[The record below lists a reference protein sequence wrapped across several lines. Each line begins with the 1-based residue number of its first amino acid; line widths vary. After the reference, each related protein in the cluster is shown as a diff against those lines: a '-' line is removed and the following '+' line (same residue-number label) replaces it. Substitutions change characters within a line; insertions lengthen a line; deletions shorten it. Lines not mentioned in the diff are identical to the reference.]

1 VVDGFARLFAARL
14 CGDREQVGLE
24 RAVALAMIESLF
36 QALPSMSE
44 TTPPASVTSRLPAA
58 TCIADVQN
66 RT

>member
-14 CGDREQVGLE
+14 GDGE
-24 RAVALAMIESLF
+24 RSAWSAAVALAMIESLF

-44 TTPPASVTSRLPAA
+44 TTPPASVTSRLPVA
-58 TCIADVQN
+58 TWIADVQN

>member
-1 VVDGFARLFAARL
+1 VVDGFARCSRLGSVAIVSRSAWSAA
-14 CGDREQVGLE
+14 
-24 RAVALAMIESLF
+24 AALAIESLF

-58 TCIADVQN
+58 TWIADVQN

>member
-1 VVDGFARLFAARL
+1 MRRRWFAIVSRSAWSA
-14 CGDREQVGLE
+14 
-24 RAVALAMIESLF
+24 AVALAIESLF

-58 TCIADVQN
+58 TWIADVQN